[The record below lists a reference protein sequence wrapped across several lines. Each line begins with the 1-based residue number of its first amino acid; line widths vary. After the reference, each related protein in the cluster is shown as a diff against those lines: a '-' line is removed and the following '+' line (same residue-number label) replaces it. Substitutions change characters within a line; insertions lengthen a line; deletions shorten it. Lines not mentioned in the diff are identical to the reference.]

1 MLLLD
6 GMFYW
11 QMAVQRVRRVFG
23 LKTENF
29 EDELERMMQGVAKS
43 NFGIEVSSSV
53 FEG

>member
-1 MLLLD
+1 MLILD

-11 QMAVQRVRRVFG
+11 QMAVQSVRQVFG